1 MPTYH
6 GYHTISLF
14 KESALFAPLR
24 RVVVSCETFDCF
36 LRLSSADAD
45 LHFAQGRCFSCGG
58 FGHRAEK
65 CTNRRRCERLLCS
78 LLPDPYSE
86 CSVPSLAWFLLIDP
100 PLSSVGSGSGP
111 QVPTGR

>member
-6 GYHTISLF
+6 AYHTISLF

-36 LRLSSADAD
+36 LRLSPADAD

-78 LLPDPYSE
+78 LLSDPYSE
-86 CSVPSLAWFLLIDP
+86 WLILYLA
-100 PLSSVGSGSGP
+100 
-111 QVPTGR
+111 